1 MDTPAV
7 VVMFFLIF
15 GGGTMVSRMWSD
27 YNKTRLEMARLK
39 FDQKASAPVGS
50 SREIEALKAEL
61 EATRQEL
68 RNLRDTSMQYDISFD
83 TALGRMENRVAH
95 VERRVGVN
103 ASGSEA
109 ETVTLTGR

>member
-7 VVMFFLIF
+7 IVMFFLIF
-15 GGGTMVSRMWSD
+15 GGGSMVSRMWSD

-39 FDQKASAPVGS
+39 FDQRANAPTGN
-50 SREIEALKAEL
+50 SRDIEALRAEL

-95 VERRVGVN
+95 VERRVGVTT
-103 ASGSEA
+103 SEIEV